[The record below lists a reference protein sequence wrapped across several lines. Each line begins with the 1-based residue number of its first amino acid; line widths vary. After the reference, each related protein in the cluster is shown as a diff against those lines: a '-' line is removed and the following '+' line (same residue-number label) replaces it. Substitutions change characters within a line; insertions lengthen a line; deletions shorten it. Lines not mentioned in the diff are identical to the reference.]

1 MVDRVATVVR
11 LERLGM
17 LEVVDEVRRGRRV
30 CGGTR
35 LIAVAKDLT
44 SAPFSAHTGGCA
56 GLVGVDVMTIFGY
69 GVKPSEMNKPRMCN
83 IAHVLAN
90 KPKA

>member
-17 LEVVDEVRRGRRV
+17 LEVEDEVRRA

-35 LIAVAKDLT
+35 LITVAKDLT
-44 SAPFSAHTGGCA
+44 SSPFSAHTGGCA
-56 GLVGVDVMTIFGY
+56 GLVGVDVVTIFGY

>member
-17 LEVVDEVRRGRRV
+17 LEVEGEVRRGRRA
-30 CGGTR
+30 CGVTR
-35 LIAVAKDLT
+35 LITVAKDLT
-44 SAPFSAHTGGCA
+44 SSPFSAHTGGCA
-56 GLVGVDVMTIFGY
+56 GLVGVDVVTIFGY
-69 GVKPSEMNKPRMCN
+69 SGKPIETNKPRMCN
-83 IAHVLAN
+83 IAHALAN

>member
-1 MVDRVATVVR
+1 MVDRVAMVVR
-11 LERLGM
+11 FERLSM
-17 LEVVDEVRRGRRV
+17 LEVEEEVRQGRRA

-35 LIAVAKDLT
+35 LITVAKDLT
-44 SAPFSAHTGGCA
+44 SSPFLAHTRECA
-56 GLVGVDVMTIFGY
+56 GLVGVDVRY

-83 IAHVLAN
+83 IAHVLTN

>member
-17 LEVVDEVRRGRRV
+17 LKVEDDVRRGRQA
-30 CGGTR
+30 CGRTR
-35 LIAVAKDLT
+35 LITVAKDLT
-44 SAPFSAHTGGCA
+44 SSPFSAHTGGCA
-56 GLVGVDVMTIFGY
+56 GSVGMDVVTIFGY
-69 GVKPSEMNKPRMCN
+69 GVKPSDTNKPRMCN
-83 IAHVLAN
+83 IAHALAN

>member
-1 MVDRVATVVR
+1 MVDRVATVVQ

-17 LEVVDEVRRGRRV
+17 LEVEDEVKQA

-35 LIAVAKDLT
+35 LITVAKDLT
-44 SAPFSAHTGGCA
+44 SSPFSAHTRGCA
-56 GLVGVDVMTIFGY
+56 GLVGVDVVTIFGY
-69 GVKPSEMNKPRMCN
+69 GVNPSEMNKPKMCN

>member
-17 LEVVDEVRRGRRV
+17 LEVEDEVRRGQRA

-35 LIAVAKDLT
+35 LITVAKYLT
-44 SAPFSAHTGGCA
+44 SSPFSAHTGGCA
-56 GLVGVDVMTIFGY
+56 GLVGVDVVTIFSY
-69 GVKPSEMNKPRMCN
+69 GVKPSEINKPRICN

>member
-17 LEVVDEVRRGRRV
+17 LEVKDEVRRGRQV

-35 LIAVAKDLT
+35 LITIAKDLT
-44 SAPFSAHTGGCA
+44 TSPFLAHTGGCA

-69 GVKPSEMNKPRMCN
+69 GVKSIEMNKPRMCN
-83 IAHVLAN
+83 IAHALR
-90 KPKA
+90 K